1 MFTTGFD
8 ADTKVYFTIATLIV
22 AIPTGVKIFT

>member
-1 MFTTGFD
+1 MFTTGLD
-8 ADTKVYFTIATLIV
+8 VESKVYFTTATLVV